1 MKYFV
6 IFLVFIATL
15 FTTFAFAQSQETM
28 DEKRLVP
35 YTDNANVEFTEDGK
49 IDYDLLIAK
58 IMPDIFV
65 EKLDAL
71 GANVTTQDIVLE
83 RGFHI
88 LIYQP
93 QSYNCGYA
101 IDHQKN
107 KAYWLEAAINRTHIQ
122 YANIYE
128 EIPRDPDSVASFDND
143 CFSLL
148 ETQVAEIFL
157 KEKSYF
163 TLDEEARAVAKVK
176 HYFRGN
182 ENLNPYPIKIGKF
195 NYDFNDTDLLSIC
208 GEFVGRMAGS
218 KYFLAILHE
227 SGELSV
233 TLQKKLSPLCAI
245 DENSTLYDIKFQNKP
260 DQDTILQT
268 WQNKRHET
276 VYLKPASAG
285 KLLEWNYLYVDSI
298 KNLDLKYSSHL
309 ELESVD
315 YQPENSTTILTF
327 TPPKND
333 SYMKIRIRD
342 STSNYYLSYG
352 NEDWSVRGLLGI
364 SILVDDK
371 KTDYS
376 QFSYVRSPEAP
387 YPAYFTDL
395 VFKVPADSTTIAVH
409 LDIENYDV
417 NEVESK
423 DEWKDY

>member
-1 MKYFV
+1 LRLTILFLITASFV
-6 IFLVFIATL
+6 VLAYGQT
-15 FTTFAFAQSQETM
+15 QETSTNQ
-28 DEKRLVP
+28 KNFVP
-35 YTDNANVEFTEDGK
+35 YTENSNVEFTEDGK

-65 EKLDAL
+65 EKLHAL
-71 GANVTTQDIVLE
+71 GANVTAQDIVLE

-107 KAYWLEAAINRTHIQ
+107 KAYWLEAAINSTHIQ
-122 YANIYE
+122 HANIYE

-163 TLDEEARAVAKVK
+163 TPDEEARAIAAVK
-176 HYFRGN
+176 HDLRGN
-182 ENLNPYPIKIGKF
+182 ENLNSYQIKVGKF

-208 GEFVGRMAGS
+208 GEFVGRTAGS
-218 KYFLAILHE
+218 KYFLAILHK
-227 SGELSV
+227 SGQLS
-233 TLQKKLSPLCAI
+233 LSLEKKLSPLCAI
-245 DENSTLYDIKFQNKP
+245 DKNSTLYDIKFQNIH
-260 DQDTILQT
+260 DQDTMLQT

-276 VYLKPASAG
+276 VHLKPASAG
-285 KLLEWNYLYVDSI
+285 KLLERNYLYVDSI
-298 KNLDLKYSSHL
+298 NNLDLKYSSHL
-309 ELESVD
+309 ELEYVD
-315 YQPENSTTILTF
+315 FQPEKSTTILTF

-333 SYMKIRIRD
+333 SYMKIRLPD
-342 STSNYYLSYG
+342 STPNYYLSYG
-352 NEDWSVRGLLGI
+352 NEDWNVRKLLGI
-364 SILVDDK
+364 SILVDEK

-395 VFKVPADSTTIAVH
+395 VFKVPANSTAIAVH
-409 LDIENYDV
+409 LDIENYDF

-423 DEWKDY
+423 EEWQNY